1 MIRKWQI
8 KIVRPDGTI
17 EILDGAGKANKEH
30 TLRDT
35 CTAVAQSTGGKVWVT
50 EMNAKA
56 WQVWN
61 CPKGD
66 KYGYRNR
73 VVYK

>member
-8 KIVRPDGTI
+8 KIVRPDGAI
-17 EILDGAGKANKEH
+17 EMLDGAGKANEER

-35 CTAVAQSTGGKVWVT
+35 CTVVAQSTGGEVWVT
-50 EMNAKA
+50 ETNAKA

-66 KYGYRNR
+66 KYGYRAR